1 MITLKE
7 LQEKVERRISE
18 YIEFDI
24 KEIFT
29 IADSISIYG
38 GAVRDS
44 IADMEIHDVDILC
57 MPQSAIKLKDFLE
70 TKNFEMMDLHK
81 RSSIELYKDI
91 SVINEPWT
99 LMNDKKKIIQIIRPA
114 SNKYSSI
121 KTYKDLIKNVDISCC
136 GVFLDVFNEVK
147 LQESC
152 KDAIV
157 HCLSKTFEINEW
169 SALYN
174 SNRTE
179 MRRYKLEN
187 RGWKNIYEKYSRK
200 KDILKLERL
209 VKITKLNFEPEY
221 DYKIWSEFEYLTYN
235 KFLLIHSNFLMSS
248 GSLPL

>member
-18 YIEFDI
+18 YVEFDI
-24 KEIFT
+24 REIFT

-44 IADMEIHDVDILC
+44 IADLEIHDVDILC
-57 MPQSAIKLKDFLE
+57 MPQSAIKLKNFVE
-70 TKNFEMMDLHK
+70 SKNFEMMDLHK

-99 LMNDKKKIIQIIRPA
+99 LMNDHKKIIQIIRPA
-114 SNKYSSI
+114 GNKYSNI
-121 KTYKDLIKNVDISCC
+121 KSYKDLIKNVDISCC
-136 GVFLDVFNEVK
+136 GVFLDGFEEVK

-157 HCLSKTFEINEW
+157 HCLSKTFELNEW

-174 SNRTE
+174 VNRTG
-179 MRRYKLEN
+179 MRKYKLEQ
-187 RGWKNIYEKYSRK
+187 RGWQNIYEKYMNK
-200 KDILKLERL
+200 KKQLKMERNI
-209 VKITKLNFEPEY
+209 KIKKLDFKPEY
-221 DYKIWSEFEYLTYN
+221 EYKIWNEEDR
-235 KFLLIHSNFLMSS
+235 
-248 GSLPL
+248 SLHPVKVKSTTSFDFDLSDFF